1 MKRKANNMH
10 EKIEKEAKFYI
21 RDLKKIE
28 QHIKDLGGFATQPRV
43 LESNLRFDTHE
54 RELSVS
60 YQVLR
65 LRQDTRARLTYKGP
79 ADPNSEVSARLEFE
93 VEISDLTTGRHI
105 FEVLGYEVIT
115 IYEKFR
121 ASYSLDNVE
130 LSLDEMP
137 FGEFMEIEGGDAQ
150 QIRQMSDKLKLK
162 WENRSSLSYLRL
174 FSQVKERL
182 GLSMR
187 DLTFDNF
194 SKLDV
199 KPDHLQLTYAD

>member
-1 MKRKANNMH
+1 MH

-21 RDLKKIE
+21 RDLEIIE
-28 QHIKDLGGFATQPRV
+28 QHIIDLGGIVIQARV

-54 RELSVS
+54 RELSAS

-79 ADPNSEVSARLEFE
+79 ADPNSEVSARLEYE
-93 VEISDLTTGRHI
+93 VEISDLTTAERI
-105 FEVLGYEVIT
+105 LETLGYEVIT
-115 IYEKFR
+115 IYEKYR
-121 ASYSLDNVE
+121 VSYSLDNVE

-137 FGEFMEIEGGDAQ
+137 FGDFMEIEGADAQ
-150 QIRQMSDKLKLK
+150 QIQQMADKLNLK
-162 WENRSSLSYLRL
+162 WENRSSLSYLGI

-187 DLTFDNF
+187 DLTFDDF
-194 SKLDV
+194 SEV
-199 KPDHLQLTYAD
+199 QIKPEHLRLSFAD

>member
-1 MKRKANNMH
+1 MH

-28 QHIKDLGGFATQPRV
+28 RQIKDLGGVVIQPRV
-43 LESNLRFDTHE
+43 FESNLRFDTHQ
-54 RELSVS
+54 RELSAS

-79 ADPNSEVSARLEFE
+79 ADPNSEVSARLEYE

-105 FEVLGYEVIT
+105 LEALGYKVIT
-115 IYEKFR
+115 IYEKYR

-130 LSLDEMP
+130 ISLDEMP
-137 FGEFMEIEGGDAQ
+137 FGEFMEIEGMDTLH
-150 QIRQMSDKLKLK
+150 IRQMADKLNLK
-162 WENRSSLSYLRL
+162 WENRSFLSYLHL
-174 FSQVKERL
+174 FSQIKERL
-182 GLSMR
+182 GLSIR

-194 SKLDV
+194 SGLDIQ
-199 KPDHLQLTYAD
+199 PNHLQLLCAD